1 MTHRCGYV
9 AIVGRPNAGKSTFLN
24 GVLGTKVSITSD
36 KAQTTRNR
44 VVGILN
50 EEDHQ
55 LILVDTPGWHEAWS
69 RLNKAMVREVDHA
82 LAEVDVVLLMVDLVP
97 AVESLQRDGKL
108 LSKADELLL
117 ARCAETKL
125 PVVLGLNKIDLVDPA
140 FALPIIDAW
149 RDLHEFA
156 AIVPLSALKG
166 KGSDALIGECL
177 NLLGEH
183 PPYFPKDQLMDNS
196 EKFVVSEIIREKL
209 FHNLSQELPY
219 SVAVKVEQFDESE
232 RDLNKKPKVAIHA
245 TILVERNSQKGIV
258 IGKGGTML
266 KRIGTQARH
275 DIGRLLGCRV
285 RLDLHVKV
293 QKDWT
298 RSDRILRELGLEAGK
313 DIEQ

>member
-24 GVLGTKVSITSD
+24 QVLGTKVSITSD

-50 EEDHQ
+50 TEDRQ
-55 LILVDTPGWHEAWS
+55 VILVDTPGWHQAWS

-97 AVESLQRDGKL
+97 AVEAAKKDKPM
-108 LSKADELLL
+108 LSKADEMLLQ
-117 ARCAETKL
+117 RCAETNL
-125 PVVLGLNKIDLVDPA
+125 PVVLGLNKVDAVDPA
-140 FALPIIDAW
+140 YALPVIDAW
-149 RDLHEFA
+149 RDLHPFA

-166 KGSDALIGECL
+166 DGTDGLVDECVALL
-177 NLLGEH
+177 KDH
-183 PPYFPKDQLMDNS
+183 PPYFPKDQLMDSS
-196 EKFVVSEIIREKL
+196 EKFVVAEIIREKL

-219 SVAVKVEQFDESE
+219 SVAVKVESFDESE
-232 RDLNKKPKVAIHA
+232 RDGQKPRVAIHA
-245 TILVERNSQKGIV
+245 TILVERGSQKGIV
-258 IGKGGTML
+258 IGKGGSML
-266 KRIGTQARH
+266 KRVGTHARH

-298 RSDRILRELGLEAGK
+298 RSDRILRELGLEGG
-313 DIEQ
+313 ES